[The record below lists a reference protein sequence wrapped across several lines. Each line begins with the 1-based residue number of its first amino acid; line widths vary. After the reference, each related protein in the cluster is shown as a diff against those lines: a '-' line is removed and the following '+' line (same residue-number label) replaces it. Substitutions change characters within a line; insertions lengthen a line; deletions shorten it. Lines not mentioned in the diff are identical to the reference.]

1 MSDGTFA
8 QDVWIAAI
16 ELLRSSGQL
25 SDSQNAFVRLA
36 QPLAVIEDQFLVGV
50 SSAFT
55 RDLILDH
62 VGEPL
67 TQQLS
72 AILGR
77 PVRLEISVDSTFSQ
91 HPAPTQNAP
100 QKPSWASSSDRSGG
114 EHHEYKAHQ
123 HEYKTQQVEK
133 PSRVSD
139 LGNYGKESTSE
150 DPTDY
155 LPTDEPHFYD
165 HERSN
170 EQNRYLHSVPTQSSS
185 TEDRHDGMNFSQP
198 VQQPQQAA
206 ARLNPRYT
214 FDSFVIGESNRF
226 ARATARAVAEQP
238 SFAYNPLFLYS
249 DSGMGKTHLLH
260 AIGNYV
266 QEIYDNKKVIYVSA
280 EEFTNY
286 FINAI
291 QNGQMHNFKDQFRNV
306 DVLLIDDIQF
316 LSGTDRARTLE
327 EFFHTFNALINANKQ
342 IVITSDVAPNLLTG
356 FEDRM
361 ISRFNSGITAE
372 IAFPNLETR
381 IAILNAKARAEGTYV
396 PGEVNEY
403 IASKMTTNVRE
414 MEGALRRVKA
424 FADLTGQQIT
434 VELAESQLKDLIS
447 DPASIQVT
455 AALIMAQVALAY
467 DIPVEDLK
475 SPNRT
480 RTLTHPRHIAM
491 YLCREMTDLS
501 LPKIAEVFNRRDH
514 TTVLN
519 ALKKIEALMAEKQNV
534 YNQVSTLTTQIK
546 NAAKEQA
553 QLNKQ

>member
-165 HERSN
+165 HERNN

>member
-1 MSDGTFA
+1 MSDDTFA

-36 QPLAVIEDQFLVGV
+36 HPLAVIDDQFLVGV

-62 VGEPL
+62 VGEQL
-67 TQQLS
+67 TEQLS

-77 PVRLEISVDSTFSQ
+77 NVHLNISVDPDFSQ
-91 HPAPTQNAP
+91 HPAPTRNAP
-100 QKPSWASSSDRSGG
+100 QKPSWTPSSDHSSTDHDNHTPQRLD
-114 EHHEYKAHQ
+114 
-123 HEYKTQQVEK
+123 K
-133 PSRVSD
+133 PTRVSD
-139 LGNYGKESTSE
+139 AGSYATEVSPEHYGENTGGAPAEES
-150 DPTDY
+150 
-155 LPTDEPHFYD
+155 HFAVEHTHD
-165 HERSN
+165 
-170 EQNRYLHSVPTQSSS
+170 QQRYLHSVPTQAHNAEVRPASP
-185 TEDRHDGMNFSQP
+185 NFSQP
-198 VQQPQQAA
+198 TLQPQQAA

-238 SFAYNPLFLYS
+238 SYAYNPLFLYS

-266 QEIYDNKKVIYVSA
+266 QEIYDNKKVTYVSA

-291 QNGQMHNFKDQFRNV
+291 QNGQMNNFKDHFRNV

-316 LSGTDRARTLE
+316 LSGNDRARTLE

-396 PGEVNEY
+396 PSEVNEY
-403 IASKMTTNVRE
+403 IASQMTTNVRE

-424 FADLTGQQIT
+424 FADLTGQPIT

-455 AALIMAQVALAY
+455 ASLIMAQVALAY
-467 DIPVEDLK
+467 GIPVEDLK
-475 SPNRT
+475 SPART

-519 ALKKIEALMAEKQNV
+519 ALKKIEALMAEKQSV

-553 QLNKQ
+553 QLNKQQ